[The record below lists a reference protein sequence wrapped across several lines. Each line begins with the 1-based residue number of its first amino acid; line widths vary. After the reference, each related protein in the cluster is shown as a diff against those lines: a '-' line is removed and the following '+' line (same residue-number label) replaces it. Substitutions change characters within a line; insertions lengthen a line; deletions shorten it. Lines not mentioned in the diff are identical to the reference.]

1 MMDDVKRRKAAF
13 RTAFDYMERQL
24 QKMPAFAS
32 SEKYWTQAWA
42 EVLQL
47 SDGADELTME
57 LLATAYWELE
67 RIWKA
72 RDIA

>member
-1 MMDDVKRRKAAF
+1 MDDLKRRKAAF

-24 QKMPAFAS
+24 EKMPAFAS
-32 SEKYWTQAWA
+32 PEKYWAQAW
-42 EVLQL
+42 EEILQL

-57 LLATAYWELE
+57 LLATVYWELE

-72 RDIA
+72 RVIT